1 MTAPG
6 PGVETPEEVPPRRAG
21 QPLGAPGGTSHRGW
35 STASVL
41 AFCIAGALLFLA
53 LLGPAER
60 GVCALNHDQI
70 RYCTHYDTEP
80 AR

>member
-1 MTAPG
+1 MRA
-6 PGVETPEEVPPRRAG
+6 RRD
-21 QPLGAPGGTSHRGW
+21 W

-53 LLGPAER
+53 LIGPAER

-70 RYCTHYDTEP
+70 RYCAGFNATTTPTTEP